1 MTDLISPEY
10 LTIREAAAVLRCCPD
25 TVRAGIR
32 RGELPAVR
40 IGRVVRLPRARLAL
54 LAAERSAP
62 DLEAV
67 PV

>member
-1 MTDLISPEY
+1 MSAPTEPEF
-10 LTIREAAAVLRCCPD
+10 LTIREAAALLRCCPD

-40 IGRVVRLPRARLAL
+40 VGRIVRLPRARLA
-54 LAAERSAP
+54 AAVVDSAP
-62 DLEAV
+62 GLEAV